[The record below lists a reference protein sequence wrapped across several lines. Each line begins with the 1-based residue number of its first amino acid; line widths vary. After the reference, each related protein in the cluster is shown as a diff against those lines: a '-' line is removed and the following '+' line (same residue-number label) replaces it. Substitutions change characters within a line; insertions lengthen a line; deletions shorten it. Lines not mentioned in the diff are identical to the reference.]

1 MFGAPRGYFNVTN
14 VCGQEMLVT
23 LKARGINELE
33 SKSKNLSVCHLT
45 DYTSVVVLNNSR
57 KLFLLSSV

>member
-1 MFGAPRGYFNVTN
+1 
-14 VCGQEMLVT
+14 MLVT

-33 SKSKNLSVCHLT
+33 SKSKNLSVRHLT

>member
-1 MFGAPRGYFNVTN
+1 MFDTPRGYFNVTI

-33 SKSKNLSVCHLT
+33 SKSKNFSVRHLT
-45 DYTSVVVLNNSR
+45 DYTSVVVLSNSH
-57 KLFLLSSV
+57 KLFSLSSV